1 MFNLIGKMVE
11 VEANSITYTGKLV
24 EMNET
29 ETHLL
34 TENGW
39 IVVMNQDILSVR
51 EIAE

>member
-1 MFNLIGKMVE
+1 MFNLIGKTVE
-11 VEANSITYTGKLV
+11 VEANSITYRGKLV

-39 IVVMNQDILSVR
+39 IVVMNQDIHSVR
-51 EIAE
+51 EVDE